1 MINHIKA
8 SHKFYKHLIKTK
20 TPTFTVIKA
29 YRISLFIIIK
39 LTTQNQTYD
48 SVQSHG
54 PAKKESQF
62 RGAAL
67 ESHGPNEKTSW
78 CL

>member
-1 MINHIKA
+1 MINHIKV
-8 SHKFYKHLIKTK
+8 SRKFYKHLIKTK

-29 YRISLFIIIK
+29 YHNSLFIIVK
-39 LTTQNQTYD
+39 LTTQTQTYS

-62 RGAAL
+62 KVAAL

>member
-8 SHKFYKHLIKTK
+8 SHRFYKHLIKTK

-29 YRISLFIIIK
+29 HRNSLFIIIK
-39 LTTQNQTYD
+39 LTTQTQTYS

-54 PAKKESQF
+54 PGKKESQV
-62 RGAAL
+62 RVAAL
-67 ESHGPNEKTSW
+67 ESHEPNETMSR

>member
-8 SHKFYKHLIKTK
+8 SRIFYKHLIKTK

-29 YRISLFIIIK
+29 YRNSLFIIIK
-39 LTTQNQTYD
+39 LTTQTQMYS

-62 RGAAL
+62 RVAAL
-67 ESHGPNEKTSW
+67 ESHSPNEKTSW

>member
-8 SHKFYKHLIKTK
+8 SHRFYKHLIKTK

-29 YRISLFIIIK
+29 YRNSLFIIIK
-39 LTTQNQTYD
+39 LTTQTQTY
-48 SVQSHG
+48 SNVQSHG

-62 RGAAL
+62 RVVSL
-67 ESHGPNEKTSW
+67 ESHDPNEKTSR

>member
-1 MINHIKA
+1 MINHINA
-8 SHKFYKHLIKTK
+8 SRRFYKHLIKTK
-20 TPTFTVIKA
+20 MITFTIINA
-29 YRISLFIIIK
+29 YRNSLLIIIK
-39 LTTQNQTYD
+39 LTTQTQTYS

-62 RGAAL
+62 RVAAL
-67 ESHGPNEKTSW
+67 ESHVPNEKTSW